1 MERDEASTA
10 YQVVMTHK
18 KQVRDDL
25 LVIKHQHKVGDIRG
39 FVKIDWQIKLDN
51 SVAEHF
57 AVQTKYIS
65 SSLALEWVENE
76 VMCSFD
82 GVVVIGRLLEENR
95 EKLMAGVLADVR
107 ERA

>member
-39 FVKIDWQIKLDN
+39 FVKIDWSIKLDN

-65 SSLALEWVENE
+65 SQHNLEWVENE

-82 GVVVIGRLLEENR
+82 GVVVIGKLLEANR
-95 EKLMAGVLADVR
+95 EALMNSVVADLR
-107 ERA
+107 RKQ